1 MLLGDMMKEIFI
13 LQRKSVKLFIL
24 LYFII
29 GSSWLFFTFDKIDL
43 LILLIGSI
51 YCYKLYKKENN
62 IFIKVD
68 KNELH

>member
-1 MLLGDMMKEIFI
+1 MMKEIFI